1 MSTEQLKEMLQEL
14 RDQYIH
20 TADPDKRAIIA
31 ARGKALRNAL
41 ELMEKKIEIEEEP
54 NEAVQQ
60 VFINDEE

>member
-20 TADPDKRAIIA
+20 TADPDRRKVIA

-54 NEAVQQ
+54 NEALQQ

>member
-1 MSTEQLKEMLQEL
+1 MSTTELKELLQEL

-20 TADPDKRAIIA
+20 TADPDKRKVIA

-54 NEAVQQ
+54 NEAIQQ